1 MHRSLFVKN
10 KQASVHAECT
20 EPPIANSQPRV
31 FRFELLEEPPL
42 ASRKASEKASEEATA
57 APGGRQDRAEAA
69 ARGELRAASV
79 RKAQGERF
87 EREAA
92 ERARAEAALA
102 ERSMQPH

>member
-1 MHRSLFVKN
+1 MPSLVGTSCQK
-10 KQASVHAECT
+10 
-20 EPPIANSQPRV
+20 
-31 FRFELLEEPPL
+31 
-42 ASRKASEKASEEATA
+42 ASRGEFREQREEKSQGRA
-57 APGGRQDRAEAA
+57 AAGRQDRAEAA
-69 ARGELRAASV
+69 ARAELRAASV